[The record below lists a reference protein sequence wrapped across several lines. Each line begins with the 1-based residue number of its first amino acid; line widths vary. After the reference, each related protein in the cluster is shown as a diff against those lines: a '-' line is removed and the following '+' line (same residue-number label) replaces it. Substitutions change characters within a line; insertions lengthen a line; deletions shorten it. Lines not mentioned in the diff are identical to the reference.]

1 MLDAAVP
8 EEGPGLSP
16 LHGARFLLA
25 LPSAA
30 SSIRGLSGSAGQRE
44 TSSVLKAWAR
54 SRQSGGCVCVGGGS
68 PPSYV
73 LELGARGSRH
83 ASPSVLSLTLSS
95 RLQQRLRP
103 VP

>member
-16 LHGARFLLA
+16 LHGAHFLLA

-54 SRQSGGCVCVGGGS
+54 SRQSGGCVCGVGGVAHHPMCWSWG
-68 PPSYV
+68 PEGPATPV
-73 LELGARGSRH
+73 L
-83 ASPSVLSLTLSS
+83 LSS
-95 RLQQRLRP
+95 A
-103 VP
+103 

>member
-8 EEGPGLSP
+8 DEGPGLSP

-54 SRQSGGCVCVGGGS
+54 SRQSGGCVCVWGVAHHPMCWRRGPEG
-68 PPSYV
+68 PATPV
-73 LELGARGSRH
+73 L
-83 ASPSVLSLTLSS
+83 LSS
-95 RLQQRLRP
+95 A
-103 VP
+103 

>member
-16 LHGARFLLA
+16 LHRARFLLA

-30 SSIRGLSGSAGQRE
+30 SSIRGLSGLAGQRE

-54 SRQSGGCVCVGGGS
+54 SRQSGGCVWGGIVRHPMCWSWG
-68 PPSYV
+68 PEGPATPV
-73 LELGARGSRH
+73 L
-83 ASPSVLSLTLSS
+83 LSS
-95 RLQQRLRP
+95 A
-103 VP
+103 

>member
-54 SRQSGGCVCVGGGS
+54 SRQSGGCVCGGRVAHHPMCWSWG
-68 PPSYV
+68 PEGPATPV
-73 LELGARGSRH
+73 L
-83 ASPSVLSLTLSS
+83 LSS
-95 RLQQRLRP
+95 A
-103 VP
+103 

>member
-54 SRQSGGCVCVGGGS
+54 SRQSGGCVCGGGIVRHPMCWS
-68 PPSYV
+68 WGPEGPATPV
-73 LELGARGSRH
+73 L
-83 ASPSVLSLTLSS
+83 LSS
-95 RLQQRLRP
+95 A
-103 VP
+103 